1 MGNSQEGRFMFKISV
16 FKISMIAVI
25 VVIGAIVIIAAT
37 RPATF
42 RVERSTRISA
52 PPERI
57 FHYVND
63 FHQWGVWSP
72 YEKLDPSMKRTYGGA
87 AAGKGAVYNMIGGDF
102 ETGLASLKA
111 VSEK

>member
-1 MGNSQEGRFMFKISV
+1 MFKISV
-16 FKISMIAVI
+16 FKISIIAVI

-72 YEKLDPSMKRTYGGA
+72 YEKTYGGA